1 MRIDLARLEENLA
14 AKADEPSV
22 PPRETLP
29 YLLEYV
35 WRPLADGKPL
45 RYRDID
51 FEQFEAD
58 DLRVLADYND
68 RVERLSWQLSDML
81 GQMDQVPAAHCRWRM
96 FC

>member
-14 AKADEPSV
+14 AK
-22 PPRETLP
+22 
-29 YLLEYV
+29 
-35 WRPLADGKPL
+35 
-45 RYRDID
+45 
-51 FEQFEAD
+51 AD

-81 GQMDQVPAAHCRWRM
+81 GRMDRVPAAHCRWRM